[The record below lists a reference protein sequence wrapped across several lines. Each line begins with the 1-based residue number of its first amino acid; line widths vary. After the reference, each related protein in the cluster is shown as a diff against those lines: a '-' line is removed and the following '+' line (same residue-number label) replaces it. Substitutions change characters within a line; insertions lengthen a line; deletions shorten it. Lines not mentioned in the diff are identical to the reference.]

1 MPYRL
6 EGKRPVRYSL
16 SPEDVLRE
24 IEVRKVKFVNLQF
37 SDIMGRI
44 KQVSIPSYMF
54 GLESMKEGFS
64 KLDGS
69 SIRGFS
75 TIEDSDMVLLPD
87 PSTFAVLPWSPNFAR
102 MISDAY
108 FGMGRGRLPTDPRWI
123 AQRAEKYLADSF
135 GLTSMWGPEVE
146 FFVFDHV
153 DWDTSLSSATQS
165 YSIESK
171 EAPWSDYSHRM
182 GLKDAY
188 YSTPPSDT
196 LEEYRTTVSTYLEAF
211 GILVEAHHHEVA
223 TAGQIEINV
232 YRDTLTAMG
241 DTVMTLKYV
250 AKIVAQERGLSA
262 TFMPKPLFGDNA
274 SGMHV
279 HISLW
284 EGEKNIFYD
293 EGDEYAEL
301 SQVGRYFVGGLLE
314 HSRSLAAIVAP
325 TTNSYK
331 RLVPGYEA
339 PVYIAWSRANRSANV
354 RIPVYLKKKPDTK
367 RVEFRT
373 PDPSC
378 NPYLAFAAILMAGLD
393 GMKKKL
399 DPGPPVDEDVY
410 KLTPEKRRELGI
422 KELPGSLAEAIESLK
437 SDVEYLKPAFTDEIL
452 SRLIE
457 RAEQEEKAL
466 RIRPHPYEFEMYYNL

>member
-6 EGKRPVRYSL
+6 EGKKPIRYSL

-24 IEVRKVKFVNLQF
+24 IEARKVRFVNLQF
-37 SDIMGRI
+37 SDIMGRMR
-44 KQVSIPSYMF
+44 QVSIPSYKF
-54 GLESMKEGFS
+54 DPESMEEGFT

-69 SIRGFS
+69 SVRGFS
-75 TIEDSDMVLLPD
+75 TIEDSDLVLKPD
-87 PSTFAVLPWSPNFAR
+87 PSTFAVLPWSPKTAR
-102 MISDAY
+102 MIADAY
-108 FGMGRGRLPTDPRWI
+108 LGMNRGRLVTDPRWV
-123 AQRAEKYLADSF
+123 AQRAESYLADAF
-135 GLTSMWGPEVE
+135 GYTSVWGPEVE

-153 DWDTSLSSATQS
+153 DWDTNLPSAAQS

-182 GLKDAY
+182 GLKDGY
-188 YSTPPSDT
+188 YSVPPSDT
-196 LEEYRTTVSTYLEAF
+196 LEEYRTIVSMYLEAF

-223 TAGQIEINV
+223 TAGQVEINV

-250 AKIVAQERGLSA
+250 AKVVAQERGLSA

-284 EGEKNIFYD
+284 EGGKNIFYD
-293 EGDEYAEL
+293 EADNYAEL

-354 RIPVYLKKKPDTK
+354 RIPVYLKGKSDIK

-393 GMKKKL
+393 GIKRKL
-399 DPGPPVDEDVY
+399 DPGPPVDEDIY

-422 KELPGSLAEAIESLK
+422 KELPGSLSEAIESLR
-437 SDVEYLKPAFTDEIL
+437 SDSEYLKPAFNAEIL
-452 SRLIE
+452 ERLME

-466 RIRPHPYEFEMYYNL
+466 RMRPHPFEFEMYYNL